1 MSPSQWSWLRLRWR
15 RFDGWLVFAC
25 VMVLLA
31 LAQLLDPRRPP
42 VVDTVVLDWLG
53 HHLNGGLGMAL
64 LQVYRLSGVGFT
76 AVLVMVA
83 LIYLV
88 LKRWWNDLAL
98 LSTSTAG
105 ILVIIDLWLKPLFD
119 RARPHEKLLHL
130 DGRSFPSG
138 HAAGSITFYFAMVA
152 ILAAHHPR
160 WRGPLTLAA
169 GLWVALVWLSTLFA
183 RAHWPTDLLAGGAVG
198 LAWLTVCLAIWRG
211 QRQTPSPPQG
221 RVTPGSP
228 LPWMS
233 SIAPLGLAQLRG
245 LRSAPALSPD
255 QRAELRAELT
265 ALVARCTWFT
275 IGVMAPS
282 ASTAVQALRTTETAL
297 GWPPI
302 ATLEGDSA
310 DGDAAGTVFLKA
322 NQRTGTAQLRQEA
335 GLGEGLL
342 ITGHNP
348 EDPSH
353 EDTWGP
359 LPLDLFA

>member
-1 MSPSQWSWLRLRWR
+1 MSPFQWSWLQLRWR
-15 RFDGWLVFAC
+15 RFDGWLVLAC
-25 VMVLLA
+25 VIVLLG

-42 VVDTVVLDWLG
+42 EVDTTVLDWLG
-53 HHLNGGLGMAL
+53 QHLQGGLGIAL
-64 LQVYRLSGVGFT
+64 VQVYRLSGVGFT
-76 AVLVMVA
+76 AVLVLSA
-83 LIYLV
+83 LIYL
-88 LKRWWNDLAL
+88 LIKRWWNDLRL
-98 LSTSTAG
+98 LATASAG

-119 RARPHEKLLHL
+119 RARPHEKLLHV

-183 RAHWPTDLLAGGAVG
+183 RAHWPTDLVAGGAVG

-211 QRQTPSPPQG
+211 QRLSPRPQG
-221 RVTPGSP
+221 RVIAGFA

-233 SIAPLGLAQLRG
+233 SIAPYGLDQLRG
-245 LRSAPALSPD
+245 LRSAPALNPD
-255 QRAELRAELT
+255 QRAQLRAQLSP
-265 ALVARCTWFT
+265 LVARCAWFT

-282 ASTAVQALRTTETAL
+282 AAAAVQALRSAEMAL
-297 GWPPI
+297 GWSPI
-302 ATLEGDSA
+302 ATVEAGSA
-310 DGDAAGTVFLKA
+310 DSEAAGTVFLKA
-322 NQRTGTAQLRQEA
+322 NQRTGTALLRQEA

-348 EDPSH
+348 EDPSL